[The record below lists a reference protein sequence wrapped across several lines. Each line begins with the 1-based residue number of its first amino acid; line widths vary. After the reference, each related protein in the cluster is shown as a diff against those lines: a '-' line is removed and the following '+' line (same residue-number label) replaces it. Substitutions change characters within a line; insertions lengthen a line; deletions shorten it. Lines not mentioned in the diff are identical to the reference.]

1 MEAQIKCTQL
11 CEAGSNSLVKSETK
25 PSPSPH
31 LLLFPK
37 KVQCS
42 FLVFPLC
49 RSSEN
54 QITMHKC
61 FFFLVFMVIILPS
74 LGLSR
79 YRPPCHAALPAH
91 ELPRSHPGPS
101 PQQSIPKGQ
110 RSHCHQKQ

>member
-1 MEAQIKCTQL
+1 MKRKTQ
-11 CEAGSNSLVKSETK
+11 
-25 PSPSPH
+25 PSPSLH

-54 QITMHKC
+54 QVTMHKC

-79 YRPPCHAALPAH
+79 YEPPYHAALPAH
-91 ELPRSHPGPS
+91 ELPGSHTGPS
-101 PQQSIPKGQ
+101 SRQSSPKGL
-110 RSHCHQKQ
+110 RSHCH